1 MRFQHKSFK
10 LLLVVGFFVAA
21 LVLAG
26 TPTNALGCGGS
37 GYGGSHHGYYSD
49 YGYGGSYYDYGPYY
63 DYSAYYR
70 GHGYRGH
77 WGRYRGGYG
86 GGYGGGHWGGHH

>member
-1 MRFQHKSFK
+1 MRFQHKSLK
-10 LLLVVGFFVAA
+10 LLLAVGFFVAA
-21 LVLAG
+21 FVLAG

-37 GYGGSHHGYYSD
+37 GHGGSHQGYYSD
-49 YGYGGSYYDYGPYY
+49 HGHGGSYHDYG
-63 DYSAYYR
+63 AYYR

-86 GGYGGGHWGGHH
+86 RGYGGGYGRGYGGGHH